1 MNCMEEIK
9 EFSDHNEESEL
20 ISEITS
26 QKITL
31 NHSSSKYMDNLVNF
45 LDIENKPN
53 DMIISTMT
61 VTCALDTEYNLDNIC
76 KYIDLNHTSIISVRY
91 GDPHDER
98 TNRTLIPEKAYII
111 QRKKNK
117 KSFYNQATFKIKTKK
132 SKIIN
137 LKLFKNGS
145 IQMTGIKNMEGS
157 IEALTKLFDELKKIK
172 YIIEIDKTGKRK
184 LVKKDF
190 ATDVSEIDITKV
202 QKYKI
207 AMINSNYNI
216 DFNIDREK
224 LYHIM
229 LEDNIEC
236 AYDPIIHA
244 SVNVK
249 FNHPEKKISIFIFEK
264 GSIIITGARTCMQI
278 KMAYDFINKYLL
290 TNYMKIIKNEGFSN
304 STIMKYLGD

>member
-1 MNCMEEIK
+1 MEDISGEEAHSQIEK
-9 EFSDHNEESEL
+9 SEREPQKVVTKSNEKDE
-20 ISEITS
+20 
-26 QKITL
+26 
-31 NHSSSKYMDNLVNF
+31 KYVKSLMNF
-45 LDIENKPN
+45 LDIENKPQ

-61 VTCALDTEYNLDNIC
+61 LTCALDTEYNLDNIC
-76 KYIDLNHTSIISVRY
+76 KYIELNHTGIISIRY

-132 SKIIN
+132 SKIVN

-145 IQMTGIKNMEGS
+145 IQMTGIKNMEGAL
-157 IEALTKLFDELKKIK
+157 EALYKLFEEIKQVK
-172 YIIEIDKTGKRK
+172 YIIEVDKDGKK
-184 LVKKDF
+184 LLVKKEF
-190 ATDVSEIDITKV
+190 AADVSKIDITKV

-224 LYHIM
+224 LYHLMI
-229 LEDNIEC
+229 EDNIEC

-278 KMAYDFINKYLL
+278 KQAYDFINKYLL
-290 TNYMKIIKNEGFSN
+290 TNYMKIIKNEGYSN
-304 STIMKYLGD
+304 STIMKFLSN

>member
-1 MNCMEEIK
+1 MINCMENKDITEIK
-9 EFSDHNEESEL
+9 APEIKTSLKTES
-20 ISEITS
+20 
-26 QKITL
+26 
-31 NHSSSKYMDNLVNF
+31 NGHSSKYIDYLENF

-53 DMIISTMT
+53 DMMISTMT

-91 GDPHDER
+91 GDPQDER
-98 TNRTLIPEKAYII
+98 TNRTLVPEKAYIV

-145 IQMTGIKNMEGS
+145 IQMTGVKNMDGS
-157 IEALTKLFDELKKIK
+157 IEALSKLFDELKKVK
-172 YIIEIDKTGKRK
+172 YIVQVDKNNKRS
-184 LVKKDF
+184 LVKKEF
-190 ATDVSEIDITKV
+190 ANNMAAIDIGKV
-202 QKYKI
+202 LKYKI
-207 AMINSNYNI
+207 AMINSNFNI

-229 LEDNIEC
+229 VKDGIEC

-249 FNHPEKKISIFIFEK
+249 FNHPDRKISIFIFEK
-264 GSIIITGARTCMQI
+264 GSIIITGAQTCMQI

-290 TNYMKIIKNEGFSN
+290 SNYMKVIKNDNLSN
-304 STIMKYLGD
+304 STIMKYLSE